1 MSQKGYSRRA
11 VTVGGGIAAALGL
24 AALGITVPRLF
35 GRHYRKTPYDDLF
48 AQLVDRDAAVKVGAA
63 ARAQGA
69 PVAAAR
75 LAKEVQ
81 QRLDRRALAVA
92 VNADLAESRLAEV
105 KGWVLPETL
114 VLLCELAALE
124 S

>member
-1 MSQKGYSRRA
+1 MSDRSFSRRS
-11 VTVGGGIAAALGL
+11 VTIGGGIAAALGIT
-24 AALGITVPRLF
+24 ALGITVPRLF
-35 GRHYRKTPYDDLF
+35 GRHYRKTPYDDLL
-48 AQLVDRDAAVKVGAA
+48 ALLVDRDAAVKVGAA

-69 PVAAAR
+69 PVAAAK